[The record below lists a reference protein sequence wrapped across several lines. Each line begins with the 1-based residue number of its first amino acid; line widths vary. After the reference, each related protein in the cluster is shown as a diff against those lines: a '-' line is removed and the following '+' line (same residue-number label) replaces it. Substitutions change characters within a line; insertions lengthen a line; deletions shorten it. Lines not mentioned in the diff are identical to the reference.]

1 MLDAHPRGA
10 ASGQTAPEGVT
21 EKKDGLMRA
30 LAIVLT
36 SFAVALGAGVS
47 LNWFSKVGGISRV
60 FEQPVTGIGVALVI
74 ALLTSLNLVLRWIR
88 WGFLLRRFHVR
99 MPTRE
104 TFQIFFATLPAVLT
118 PLYIGELVR
127 GLLVSRRHPHITPVI
142 FWVWVVERC
151 CDVAALLVIW
161 GMTSAQPEITSVG
174 AALLIVAPLLLA
186 NVTLKRPGVQNLHTA
201 QLPKFVIVAGA
212 GLTSLV
218 AWSIPIVGARIG
230 FGAFAPVDWSVTANT
245 FIEGTFLGAIS
256 GIPGGAGIAGS
267 AMIVRLMDSGVELA
281 AATASV
287 VVLRAGTDW
296 YAVALGCA
304 VIVVCRR
311 SLIQLFKMPRGEQQ
325 HFDELS
331 ATYAEGIP
339 EHVRQRLLGRKVEA
353 MLTRL
358 PNPSGKSRPAGLD
371 LGCGHGWYAT
381 ELAKRGYAMTGIDLS
396 NGQIAQARKYCED
409 QEASVELTAYDG
421 VHIPFPD
428 ASFDF
433 VYSINV
439 LHHVVK
445 LEVRE
450 ELLKEILRVLKPGG
464 VFLLH
469 EMNVENA
476 LFRAYMSYV
485 FPLLKSIDEGTE
497 LWIRPSRLPAV
508 AGGAWS
514 KEIEYFTFLPE
525 FLPAL
530 LQRLFRPLERRLE
543 LSSWRKYSAHY
554 MAALQRT

>member
-1 MLDAHPRGA
+1 
-10 ASGQTAPEGVT
+10 
-21 EKKDGLMRA
+21 MRA

-36 SFAVALGAGVS
+36 SFAVALGTGVS

-60 FEQPVTGIGVALVI
+60 FEQPVSSIGIALAI
-74 ALLTSLNLVLRWIR
+74 ALLTSCNLVLRWIR

-104 TFQIFFATLPAVLT
+104 TFQIFFATLPAMLT
-118 PLYIGELVR
+118 PLYVGELVR
-127 GLLVSRRHPHITPVI
+127 GVLVSRRHPHITPVI

-161 GMTSAQPEITSVG
+161 GVSSGQPEISSLGV
-174 AALLIVAPLLLA
+174 ALIVVAPWLLA
-186 NVTLKRPGVQNLHTA
+186 NVSLKRPGVKDLHTA
-201 QLPKFVIVAGA
+201 QLRKLVIVAGCA
-212 GLTSLV
+212 LTSLV
-218 AWSIPIVGARIG
+218 AWIIPIAGARIG
-230 FGAFAPVDWSVTANT
+230 FGAFAPVDWTVTANT
-245 FIEGTFLGAIS
+245 FVEGTFLGAIS
-256 GIPGGAGIAGS
+256 GVPGGAGVAGS
-267 AMIVRLMDSGVELA
+267 AMIVRLLDNGFDLA

-311 SLIQLFKMPRGEQQ
+311 SIIQLFKASRGEQQ
-325 HFDELS
+325 HFDALS
-331 ATYAEGIP
+331 ATYADGIP

-358 PNPSGKSRPAGLD
+358 PAPSAETRLAGLD

-396 NGQIAQARKYCED
+396 SGQIAQASKYCAE
-409 QEASVELTAYDG
+409 QSAPVELTAYDG
-421 VHIPFPD
+421 VQIPYPD

-439 LHHVVK
+439 LHHVVN

-450 ELLKEILRVLKPGG
+450 RLLAEILRVLKPGG

-485 FPLLKSIDEGTE
+485 FPLIKSIDEGTE
-497 LWIRPSRLPAV
+497 LWIRPSRLPHV

-514 KEIEYFTFLPE
+514 REIEYFTFLPE
-525 FLPAL
+525 FLPGL
-530 LQRLFRPLERRLE
+530 IQRLFRPIERRLE
-543 LSSWRKYSAHY
+543 SSSWRKYSAHY
-554 MAALQRT
+554 MAALERT